1 VRLFLP
7 NKWIELSQVHK
18 ILRVYVPLRP
28 KLFIDSKRLSGWLC
42 SATQLEETCD
52 TWKEPSNQRLQVDI
66 RAWFFYVA

>member
-1 VRLFLP
+1 MRLFLP

-52 TWKEPSNQRLQVDI
+52 T
-66 RAWFFYVA
+66 